1 MTTIVNFTAAIELTT
16 KALVETNRIEGRFY
30 NSTIGHEQGEQ
41 SKTAAIEAFKVIDG
55 KVYAETRN
63 CVFHLRNLS
72 SLALADFNTIN
83 APVYLKQADAKFD
96 EMVKAALFA

>member
-30 NSTIGHEQGEQ
+30 NSRIGHEQGEQ
-41 SKTAAIEAFKVIDG
+41 AKTDAVRAFKVIDN

-72 SLALADFNTIN
+72 ALALADFNTIN
-83 APVYLKQADAKFD
+83 APVYMKKADAEFD
-96 EMVKAALFA
+96 EMVKSALFS